1 MGYRALGP
9 GAILAPVLN
18 ERREMPEVFEVYEC
32 AACGSTRFE
41 LLRSRASGAIKVKC
55 GVCGLQVLDTSPLV
69 AQASDLI
76 KED

>member
-1 MGYRALGP
+1 ML
-9 GAILAPVLN
+9 PVSN

>member
-1 MGYRALGP
+1 MS
-9 GAILAPVLN
+9 
-18 ERREMPEVFEVYEC
+18 EVFEVYEC

-69 AQASDLI
+69 TQAPDLI